1 MVVDYKKEDCTLMTV
16 ILENGLSVQ
25 GEFIDLRVSKESIPA
40 GKEWY
45 QIRYS
50 DDDETE
56 PASLKRGCVAVNF
69 LGTLICDSIED
80 MQLGDELEITEWDW
94 C

>member
-1 MVVDYKKEDCTLMTV
+1 MTV

>member
-1 MVVDYKKEDCTLMTV
+1 MEFEYKKEECTLMTV
-16 ILENGLSVQ
+16 ILENGLSIQ
-25 GEFIDLRVSKESIPA
+25 GEFVDLRIKKESIPA

-45 QIRYS
+45 QLRHC
-50 DDDETE
+50 DEDEAE

-69 LGTLICDSIED
+69 LGTLICDPIED
-80 MQLGDELEITEWDW
+80 MQIGDELEITEWDW